1 MIRLLFPSLPILMA
15 HAFAGLS
22 MLWLLL
28 VIVPGFTKTF
38 DDLGVDLSAATRLVI
53 WLSDLVV
60 QYWYALVPLLSIS
73 DLVAVVVLQQFRERR
88 RWMIWAWFG
97 LWLFVALA
105 FFVFAVTALFVPA
118 IRTIDGLR

>member
-1 MIRLLFPSLPILMA
+1 MA